1 MNLQENIQ
9 RIKEMMGINEIFD
22 TGEMPELVSK
32 GRVGGQTIYQYTLP
46 SKKSDENYHIK
57 LTFNKFFNEL
67 NLKNVMELDFSL
79 GETKTGQ
86 MGYTGL
92 NEIFYLFT
100 SINKIIEKHK
110 KDFKY
115 LIVFSSM
122 DRLSLYQK
130 AISRI
135 NYLNLI
141 KKEDNFL
148 LYKNNDFSI
157 WF

>member
-1 MNLQENIQ
+1 MNLQEQISRIQ
-9 RIKEMMGINEIFD
+9 EMMFINEIFD
-22 TGEMPELVSK
+22 TGEMPELVGNGK
-32 GRVGGQTIYQYTLP
+32 VGGQTIYQYTLP
-46 SKKSDENYHIK
+46 SKKTDENYHIK
-57 LTFNKFFNEL
+57 LTLNKFFDEL
-67 NLKNVMELDFSL
+67 NLKNVMEIDFSL
-79 GETKTGQ
+79 GEAKSGQ

-92 NEIFYLFT
+92 NEILYLFA
-100 SINKIIEKHK
+100 SINKILEKHK

-141 KKEDNFL
+141 KTEDNFL
-148 LYKNNDFSI
+148 LYKNNDFSK